1 MTERLRAQKG
11 LKSSTMRIGKI
22 FKDESAVEGLP
33 MRVVIT
39 IILFSV
45 ILGLSA
51 KVVYNF
57 INDTKEKKLL
67 GELDLIEKR
76 AAVMYMQGGAR
87 DINNLNDFSG
97 TVETITVKIPDNVA
111 FVVFGSMPTSDGKPL
126 ETRDTNAEYANNV
139 YYYVLNDGRV
149 QTKSSIAQF
158 TAKSR
163 NLNKPVVLY
172 PGEYVLTLELVKND
186 NGMYVQID

>member
-1 MTERLRAQKG
+1 
-11 LKSSTMRIGKI
+11 MRIDKI

-87 DINNLNDFSG
+87 YVSNSGETGSSDDFSG

-111 FVVFGSMPTSDGKPL
+111 FVVFGSMPTSDGSPPTK
-126 ETRDTNAEYANNV
+126 RDAYADNV

-149 QTKSSIAQF
+149 QTKSSIARF
-158 TAKSR
+158 TAKDPNS
-163 NLNKPVVLY
+163 NKPVDKPVVLY